1 MQRQFPP
8 QRVTRIMLQQAHWA
22 RERSKRSEPLKT
34 LDPLF
39 VTGLVGVED
48 SPAWLAGEVRQYAE
62 LKALMDGSKGTLVA
76 RMPLT
81 WAFKAEKPLPAAWR
95 YDGPEGAVPL
105 GNDRYAVDEPSLANG
120 WRIVRTDLYLQAQ
133 DVLAPDGQSHLG
145 HYWYRSALEITQSGA
160 GGQLHL
166 MFPGLFNEA
175 WLYVN
180 GALVAHRN
188 YKEPWWRT
196 DYRFTWDVDIS
207 RYVRRGSN
215 QIAVRGFNPH
225 HFAGMFRR
233 PFVYRPR

>member
-1 MQRQFPP
+1 
-8 QRVTRIMLQQAHWA
+8 
-22 RERSKRSEPLKT
+22 
-34 LDPLF
+34 
-39 VTGLVGVED
+39 
-48 SPAWLAGEVRQYAE
+48 
-62 LKALMDGSKGTLVA
+62 
-76 RMPLT
+76 
-81 WAFKAEKPLPAAWR
+81 
-95 YDGPEGAVPL
+95 
-105 GNDRYAVDEPSLANG
+105 
-120 WRIVRTDLYLQAQ
+120 
-133 DVLAPDGQSHLG
+133 
-145 HYWYRSALEITQSGA
+145 
-160 GGQLHL
+160 LHL

-215 QIAVRGFNPH
+215 QIALRGFNPH